1 MVVFSFLRTIVS
13 TSLCFVNSEYIGK
26 MPRMIEARSFVFEI
40 ETTRKILE
48 ENGATLK
55 GEYLQ
60 EDRIYSSYTPPK
72 DLDDEFLR
80 LRIYH
85 KNIWPQK
92 DVIVA
97 VKIHEQKEIGV
108 DTEVP
113 LKKEFDSVEEA
124 EKFIEENLLDTYK
137 YEYTFTRTGWQYAL
151 GEDEVDLEKVDD
163 LKDFYTVEFKS
174 ETVEGLKKLESL
186 LQLKDVILGP
196 IASHMKE
203 LLQG

>member
-1 MVVFSFLRTIVS
+1 
-13 TSLCFVNSEYIGK
+13 
-26 MPRMIEARSFVFEI
+26 MIEARSFVSEI
-40 ETTRKILE
+40 ETTRQILE
-48 ENGATLK
+48 ENGAILK

-60 EDRIYSSYTPPK
+60 EDRIYSSYNPPK

-97 VKIHEQKEIGV
+97 VKIHDQKEIGV

-113 LKKEFDSVEEA
+113 LKKQFDSVEEA
-124 EKFIEENLLDTYK
+124 EKFIEENLLGQYK
-137 YEYTFTRTGWQYAL
+137 YEYTFTRTGWQYSL
-151 GEDEVDLEKVDD
+151 GEDEIDLERVDD

-174 ETVEGLKKLESL
+174 DTVEGLRKLESL
-186 LQLKDVILGP
+186 LKLRDVIEGP

-203 LLQG
+203 ILTNNFN